1 MKDDNYVPQS
11 LPIKPANRVV
21 SLDVIRGF
29 ALIGILLMNIEWFNR
44 PLSELG
50 QFDINLTG
58 FDWAVSWFIKVF
70 VEGKFWKLFTLLFGM
85 GFAIMIIK
93 AQATNRPFIAL
104 FSRRLIFLFCLGLIH
119 MIFMWGGDILNL
131 YAIGGLMM
139 LAWISIIQTKY
150 FKRFNKPTTF
160 LRIGLFMLIF
170 PMVIALLSATYLGLT
185 KDQDEI
191 RQEWLQQ
198 QEVIILASEPTTND
212 NLADKSSRD
221 DKLKLD
227 VENYQKKL
235 YKNSQRSAKEVTAF
249 TQENFWVA
257 TSFRIDMAIERL
269 KVAPIGTF
277 FVGIPVF
284 MLGYWLIA
292 SGIMRKPEHYIV
304 FYKSLAWLGTGFGI
318 FFSIAG
324 VMISLHPATEA
335 ALGIKFVSQGLFS
348 FGKDVLAAGYLGIL
362 MLCIMNERLKHYLL
376 WLAPMGRMALTNYLM
391 HSLIL
396 TSIFYGYAGG
406 MFGEIARG
414 SQLAIVAI
422 IILCQSVTSHYWLS
436 YYQFGPLEWLW
447 RSVTYL
453 KLQPMKRYEEVSGE
467 ISTAN

>member
-1 MKDDNYVPQS
+1 MKDDNYVPQNS
-11 LPIKPANRVV
+11 PIKSTNRVV

-93 AQATNRPFIAL
+93 AQATHRPFIAL
-104 FSRRLIFLFCLGLIH
+104 FSRRMLFLFCLGLIH

-150 FKRFNKPTTF
+150 FKRFNKPITF
-160 LRIGLFMLIF
+160 LRIGLFMIIF
-170 PMVIALLSATYLGLT
+170 PMVIALLSAIYMGLT
-185 KDQDEI
+185 TDQNEI
-191 RQEWLQQ
+191 RQEWQQ
-198 QEVIILASEPTTND
+198 QKEIIILANKATKSDQLTNT
-212 NLADKSSRD
+212 SPID

-227 VENYQKKL
+227 VENYQKQL
-235 YKNSQRSAKEVTAF
+235 NNNSQQAAKEVAAF
-249 TQENFWVA
+249 SQKNFWVA

-277 FVGIPVF
+277 FMGIPVF

-292 SGIMRKPEHYIV
+292 SGIMRKPERHIV
-304 FYKSLAWLGTGFGI
+304 FYQSLAWFGTGFGV
-318 FFSIAG
+318 FFSVAG
-324 VMISLHPATEA
+324 VMINLHPATAA
-335 ALGIKFVSQGLFS
+335 ALEIKFVSHGLFS
-348 FGKDVLAAGYLGIL
+348 FGKDVLAAGYLGVL
-362 MLCIMNERLKHYLL
+362 MLCIMNERIKRYLL

-396 TSIFYGYAGG
+396 SSIFYGYAGG
-406 MFGEIARG
+406 LFGEIGRG
-414 SQLAIVAI
+414 LQLAIVAI
-422 IILCQSVTSHYWLS
+422 IILCQSLISHCWLS

-453 KLQPMKRYEEVSGE
+453 KLQPMKYHEEMVGE
-467 ISTAN
+467 ISTVN